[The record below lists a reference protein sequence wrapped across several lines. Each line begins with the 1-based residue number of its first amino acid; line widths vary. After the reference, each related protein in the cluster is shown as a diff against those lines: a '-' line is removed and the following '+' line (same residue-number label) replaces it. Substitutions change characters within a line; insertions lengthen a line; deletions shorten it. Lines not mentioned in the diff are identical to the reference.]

1 MNLAED
7 AEQPEFITPLTEHGS
22 TATCTT
28 VIAGGQS
35 LQVGS
40 LTEVPYEHIR
50 SEEDI
55 MRILAGGTDEFCGLY
70 EPMNRNA

>member
-28 VIAGGQS
+28 VIADGRS

-40 LTEVPYEHIR
+40 LTEVPYEYIR
-50 SEEDI
+50 SEQAP
-55 MRILAGGTDEFCGLY
+55 R
-70 EPMNRNA
+70 